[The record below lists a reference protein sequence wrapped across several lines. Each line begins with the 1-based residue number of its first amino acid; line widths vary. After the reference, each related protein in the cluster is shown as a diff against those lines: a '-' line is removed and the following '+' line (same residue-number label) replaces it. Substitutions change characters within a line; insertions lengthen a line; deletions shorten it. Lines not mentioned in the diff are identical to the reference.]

1 MTRRPGHR
9 EWVGQAAL
17 VVVSVVVLVPILG
30 TVLVSVSPDASRGPL
45 VGGVTADW
53 YAMAWQLLGPKVGPT
68 LGVTAAVLVGA
79 VLVVLPLCHALAR
92 RLVPG
97 GAVVRQVTM
106 LPLAVP
112 GVALGLAL
120 AASDPGLRSSGG
132 LLVVGQ
138 LLIVVPFLVAG
149 LVPPLADPDLVE
161 AERVASTLGAGPTRR
176 LLTVT
181 LPAIRLP
188 LAASLLIAAALS
200 IGEFNLSF
208 FVVPPAH
215 QTAPF
220 ALYSAFTTQ
229 RLELGAAGS
238 VLFGVALVPAAVTAA
253 LLARSSLSRKEH
265 R

>member
-1 MTRRPGHR
+1 VSRRPGHR
-9 EWVGQAAL
+9 DRVGPAAL
-17 VVVSVVVLVPILG
+17 ALCVAFVLVPILG
-30 TVLVSVSPDASRGPL
+30 TVAVSISPDASRGPL
-45 VGGVTADW
+45 VGGITADW
-53 YAMAWQLLGPKVGPT
+53 YAMAWELLRPRVGPT
-68 LGVTAAVLVGA
+68 LAVTAVVLALALV
-79 VLVVLPLCHALAR
+79 VVLPLCHALAR

-97 GAVVRQVTM
+97 GAVVRQITM

-120 AASDPGLRSSGG
+120 AASDPALRSSGA

-138 LLIVVPFLVAG
+138 LLIALPFLVAG
-149 LVPPLADPDLVE
+149 LVPSLASADLVE
-161 AERVASTLGAGPTRR
+161 AERVAATLGAGPVRR
-176 LLTVT
+176 LVTIT

-188 LAASLLIAAALS
+188 LAAALLMAAALS

-208 FVVPPAH
+208 FVVPPAN

-238 VLFGVALVPAAVTAA
+238 LLFGVALVPAAVAAA
-253 LLARSSLSRKEH
+253 LLARNALSRKENA
-265 R
+265 